1 MEELLSLQKKYNITD
16 KDLYILSKLEEDKT
30 KSSILE
36 KEKLNAKQRNI
47 LSKYKIGFADKIKIF
62 KTLNKSTFHN
72 DLELIEKYK
81 GSENSEEL
89 NEIGK
94 KGKTNF
100 IVVISL
106 FIVTMI
112 IISLN
117 ANKKKDSVNNEATI
131 SNSSE
136 QPCENMDS
144 YNQGVRE
151 GKLQRGI
158 LIDCQSYYPYEGWAD
173 NKECFCEG
181 FNEGK
186 NQ

>member
-1 MEELLSLQKKYNITD
+1 MEELLNLQKKYNITD
-16 KDLYILSKLEEDKT
+16 KDLYILSKLEYDKT

-36 KEKLNAKQRNI
+36 KEKLNAMQRNI
-47 LSKYKIGFADKIKIF
+47 LSKYKVGFTDKINIF
-62 KTLNKSTFHN
+62 KTLKKSTFHN
-72 DLELIEKYK
+72 DSEQIEKYK
-81 GSENSEEL
+81 GLENSEEL

-100 IVVISL
+100 IVVITI
-106 FIVTMI
+106 FIVVMI
-112 IISLN
+112 MISLN
-117 ANKKKDSVNNEATI
+117 ANRKNNDVNNEEPI
-131 SNSSE
+131 STSSE

-144 YNQGVRE
+144 YNQGVKE
-151 GKLQRGI
+151 GRLQRGV

-173 NKECFCEG
+173 NKKCFCEG